1 MKESLQTL
9 LGATGNGTREE
20 SSRATSSEQSADA
33 MAETIADDWSPEASE
48 RQCELLSTVFEG
60 SAQRT
65 ERVRAVAADQQTAG
79 VPVTEFLG
87 SYTAAFDEL
96 LDDAFGNLSGPEA
109 RDAKQRLR
117 TGFEQIMTDAQAG
130 ATVYSE
136 ETSTGG
142 ATRLLEALPFPAFLL
157 DGDGTVVTYNDGLR
171 SLLSLGDGHREFVG
185 KDNRETIAAAT
196 YTDDSRHYS
205 LADKVVENPHD
216 GDEHWD
222 IERVDSEYDH
232 TTNVVYRDR
241 SVTKDQ
247 SGTETH
253 IEFLAMPLF
262 DGGDLTGV
270 LELVWDRSE
279 EVLRERSMANLIT
292 EVTETLDR
300 IGQGDLAA
308 RAEFTDDHDVVDE
321 ELLALT
327 TAINEMAESFQ
338 AITEEVEE
346 TATQLA
352 KSVETTAALADRID
366 ERAGQQ
372 ANSLDT
378 AAAEMNE
385 ISTAV
390 DDVASTAGD
399 VAEAAES
406 ALTAVEE
413 GLSAGEDAR
422 VVASDVRETSA
433 ELVETVEELANSA
446 DDIETVVEVIDDVAD
461 QTSMLALN
469 ANIEAARAGGDGGAG
484 FAVVADEVKTLATE
498 TQDHTEAI
506 ADRIAEIQSQTEA
519 TVTAAESTDEQME
532 TVAKS
537 LEEVIDALEQFSTQ
551 VETVADGINQVS
563 AANENQTET
572 MGQVA
577 TEIDDIRD
585 RAVDVAEA
593 VEDIATETETQREV
607 VTELSN
613 RVETLSGADSSDD

>member
-1 MKESLQTL
+1 MKQTLQTL
-9 LGATGNGTREE
+9 LGATGNGPSTDESESGGLREANPTTDPE
-20 SSRATSSEQSADA
+20 LGEDWPAD
-33 MAETIADDWSPEASE
+33 TAD
-48 RQCELLSTVFEG
+48 RQREVLSTVFEA
-60 SAQRT
+60 SEHRDEQVRT
-65 ERVRAVAADQQTAG
+65 VAADHRAAG
-79 VPVTEFLG
+79 VPVAAFLG

-96 LDDAFGNLSGPEA
+96 LDEAFADLSGPEA
-109 RDAKQRLR
+109 RDAKQALR
-117 TGFEQIMTDAQAG
+117 EGFDQIVADAG
-130 ATVYSE
+130 AGASVYAEQSGSIGSE
-136 ETSTGG
+136 
-142 ATRLLEALPFPAFLL
+142 RLLEALPFPAFLL

-171 SLLSLGDGHREFVG
+171 SLLNLGRGHREFVG

-196 YTDDSRHYS
+196 YTDDRRHYS
-205 LADKVVENPHD
+205 LADKVVENPRD

-222 IERVDSEYDH
+222 IERVGDEYDH
-232 TTNVVYRDR
+232 TDGVVYRDR
-241 SVTKDQ
+241 SVTNDR

-262 DGGDLTGV
+262 DDGELTGV

-300 IGQGDLAA
+300 IGEGNLAA
-308 RAEFTDDHDVVDE
+308 RAEFSDDHDVVDE

-338 AITEEVEE
+338 AITEEVEA

-352 KSVETTAALADRID
+352 DSVETTADLAGRID

-372 ANSLDT
+372 ADSLDT

-385 ISTAV
+385 ISSAV
-390 DDVASTAGD
+390 DDVATTAGA
-399 VAEAAES
+399 VTEAAQS
-406 ALTAVEE
+406 ALTAVEQ

-422 VVASDVRETSA
+422 QVASDVRETSV
-433 ELVETVEELANSA
+433 ELVETVEGLERSA
-446 DDIETVVEVIDDVAD
+446 DDIEKVVEVIDDVAD

-469 ANIEAARAGGDGGAG
+469 ANIEAARASGGGDG

-506 ADRIAEIQSQTEA
+506 ADRIDEIQSRTAA
-519 TVTAAESTDEQME
+519 TVAAAESTDDQIA
-532 TVAKS
+532 TVAES

-551 VETVADGINQVS
+551 VETVADGIEQVS
-563 AANENQTET
+563 TANEDQTET

-577 TEIDDIRD
+577 AEIDDIRD
-585 RAVDVAEA
+585 RAVDVADA
-593 VEDIATETETQREV
+593 VEEIAGETDTQREV
-607 VTELSN
+607 VAELSE
-613 RVETLSGADSSDD
+613 RVETLSGERDA